1 MILTVAVLAGL
12 LAGLARAWSGG
23 RRPQVPQLHLVW
35 VVFIAFLL
43 QWLAFHLPATNAII
57 PDWGAALCLTF
68 SQAILLLFA
77 WVNRQQAGG
86 TFLLLGVAL
95 NLLVIAANGGLMP
108 ISPEAVHR
116 LAPGLPET
124 WEIGSRLWG
133 GKDVVLPLHA
143 TRLWWLSDYFLTP
156 RWFPLQIAFSL
167 GDVFIAGGAFWL
179 LWTVGRAAPAS
190 PSAAVGEGLESRMEA
205 GRLGF

>member
-12 LAGLARAWSGG
+12 LAGLARAWFGR

-35 VVFIAFLL
+35 IVVIAFIP

-68 SQAILLLFA
+68 SQAMLLSFV
-77 WVNRQQAGG
+77 WVNRNHPGG
-86 TFLLLGVAL
+86 PFLLLGLAL

-108 ISPEAVHR
+108 ISPEAVHH
-116 LAPGLPET
+116 LAPGAPDT

-133 GKDVVLPLHA
+133 GKDIVLPIHA

-156 RWFPLQIAFSL
+156 QWFPLQIAFSL

-179 LWTVGRAAPAS
+179 LWSMGRAAPAS
-190 PSAAVGEGLESRMEA
+190 PLPAAGEGLESKIEA
-205 GRLGF
+205 SRVGL